1 MLAGLAAEGVTQV
14 SRMHY
19 IDRGYEDLET
29 KLRLLGADV
38 RRVEETISDNL
49 ILR

>member
-14 SRMHY
+14 SRMRY
-19 IDRGYEDLET
+19 VDRGYENLET

-38 RRVEETISDNL
+38 QRLEEPHL